1 VIEELAE
8 TNWKSVWRRERVM
21 GSDLGSAARRDFHSS
36 GSARGKRKSPRL
48 IVKSA
53 PGKPFDFDI
62 EPIDALR
69 LVTAFGTTE
78 PSFAS
83 WMLNG
88 IINAACDGGSA
99 NPPGAEAINDALAAV
114 TGIGARDETEGML
127 ATQMVATHFA
137 AISALRRLKSSETI
151 PQQDSNG
158 NLAVKLLRTF
168 TLQVEALQR
177 YRGKGQQKVTV
188 EHVHVNA
195 GGQAIVGVVKAPRAN
210 SENPEQQIDAM
221 REIGHAP
228 DTPLRCSNPER
239 RPLPVASSARKTPL

>member
-1 VIEELAE
+1 M
-8 TNWKSVWRRERVM
+8 T
-21 GSDLGSAARRDFHSS
+21 S
-36 GSARGKRKSPRL
+36 GSGSGAHGKRKPPRI
-48 IVKSA
+48 IVKSV
-53 PGKPFDFDI
+53 PCKPLDVDMQ
-62 EPIDALR
+62 PIDAVR
-69 LVTAFGTTE
+69 LVSAFGTAE

-88 IINAACDGGSA
+88 IINAACDGGPA
-99 NPPGAEAINDALAAV
+99 HPPGAEAINDALAAV

-137 AISALRRLKSSETI
+137 AISALRRLKSSSTI

-168 TLQVEALQR
+168 TLQIEALQR

-195 GGQAIVGVVKAPRAN
+195 GGQAIVGVAN
-210 SENPEQQIDAM
+210 ASKGNCEVREQQTNALQ
-221 REIGHAP
+221 EISHAP
-228 DTPLRCSNPER
+228 NPPLRCSNPDR
-239 RPLPVASSARKTPL
+239 QPLPIAARARKTPL

>member
-1 VIEELAE
+1 M
-8 TNWKSVWRRERVM
+8 T
-21 GSDLGSAARRDFHSS
+21 S
-36 GSARGKRKSPRL
+36 GSGGAHGKRKSPRI
-48 IVKSA
+48 IVKSV
-53 PGKPFDFDI
+53 PGKPLDVDMQ
-62 EPIDALR
+62 PIDAVR
-69 LVTAFGTTE
+69 LVSAFGTAE

-88 IINAACDGGSA
+88 IINAACNGSPA
-99 NPPGAEAINDALAAV
+99 HPPGAEAINDALAAV

-137 AISALRRLKSSETI
+137 AISALRRLKGAETFH
-151 PQQDSNG
+151 QQDSNG

-168 TLQVEALQR
+168 TLQIEALQR

-195 GGQAIVGVVKAPRAN
+195 GGQAIVGVVRAPGVN
-210 SENPEQQIDAM
+210 SDKSDQQTDAM
-221 REIGHAP
+221 REIVDAP

-239 RPLPVASSARKTPL
+239 RPLPIASGARKTPL